1 MAESIDI
8 RELNERIERKVLSL
22 PILRQ
27 VWTKSLLV
35 RNIWLNHC
43 LSDCFPMDMSSWKVC
58 RFGENFG
65 Y

>member
-1 MAESIDI
+1 MAESIII
-8 RELNERIERKVLSL
+8 RELNERIEDKVLSL

-43 LSDCFPMDMSSWKVC
+43 LSDCFPTDM
-58 RFGENFG
+58 FF
-65 Y
+65 